1 MPPRI
6 MIISLVDEE
15 NVRSA
20 VSGAENSLRECWAKL
35 VLLQNEDMSRVEFLA
50 ALTSFQPT
58 LLAALV
64 RLESFYNELCQ
75 AKRDLVS
82 HKAHLKPHSFSE
94 ERRKLEKYKDLVDA
108 VIDIGKALGDA
119 FAWLFYQRNRWLL
132 KRHYEHEFIP
142 RLPTRLGGAG
152 EVGFLKN
159 HPTFGRYF
167 VLSHSITTFLRLG
180 DVSLIDPRN
189 LKVAAIGELK
199 TQKVSGTE
207 ATTSIFLLG
216 KSALPPDMLPKLS
229 PDPQATQRINKQL
242 DPKVLARLKRQMRS
256 IENSFKQ
263 PRAKIAPEPLAMA
276 LACSK
281 LTELFD
287 NSSGSVWGRVTV
299 GQGLMLVGVRREH
312 SSLFDRLTGG
322 ISNREEYKRNQDRV
336 NLAAQDIVDKTLP
349 DNTFIISSMPYPA
362 QDRYELEL
370 GMRPLFWWPVST
382 QVREAVIFRRMAVMT
397 LYNPVFLID
406 RLRRAGF
413 DVESKGAGMIGI
425 SKACGQGR
433 MKLIGLTYIYDL
445 IQKHLFSE
453 ETVVAMIKRAVGSVE
468 RANINQTSYVGLDFD
483 FVFQ

>member
-1 MPPRI
+1 

-15 NVRSA
+15 NVRSV
-20 VSGAENSLRECWAKL
+20 VSAAENSLKECWAKL
-35 VLLQNEDMSRVEFLA
+35 VLLQTEDISREEFLT

-82 HKAHLKPHSFSE
+82 HKAHLKQDEFAKE
-94 ERRKLEKYKDLVDA
+94 TRKLEKYKGLVNA

-142 RLPTRLGGAG
+142 CLPTRLGGAG

-159 HPTFGRYF
+159 HPMFGRYL
-167 VLSHSITTFLRLG
+167 VLSHSITTFLRHG

-189 LKVAAIGELK
+189 LNVAAIGELK

-229 PDPQATQRINKQL
+229 PTPQATLRIKKQL
-242 DPKVLARLKRQMRS
+242 DPKVLARLKRQMQS
-256 IENSFKQ
+256 IENTFKQ
-263 PRAKIAPEPLAMA
+263 PRVKIAPNPLGMA

-281 LTELFD
+281 LMELFD
-287 NSSGSVWGRVTV
+287 NSSGTVWGRVMV
-299 GQGLMLVGVRREH
+299 GHGLMLVGVRRELP
-312 SSLFDRLTGG
+312 SLFDRLTGG
-322 ISNREEYKRNQDRV
+322 ISDREEYKRNQDRV
-336 NLAAQDIVDKTLP
+336 ALAAHNIVDKTLP
-349 DNTFIISSMPYPA
+349 GNTVIVGSMPYPT
-362 QDRYELEL
+362 QHRYELEL
-370 GMRPLFWWPVST
+370 GMRPLFWWPLST

-397 LYNPVFLID
+397 LYNPAFLI
-406 RLRRAGF
+406 RGLRNAGL

-425 SKACGQGR
+425 SKAYGR
-433 MKLIGLTYIYDL
+433 GHIKLIGVPYIYDL

-453 ETVVAMIKRAVGSVE
+453 ETVIAMIKRAVGSVE
-468 RANINQTSYVGLDFD
+468 EAGVQQTSWASINFD
-483 FVFQ
+483 FIFE